1 MACAGAVSTGRAAV
15 ICCNG
20 YFILPAC
27 AGGLKAALPVS
38 AGQLDGARR
47 RTAQAPA
54 VNGVPRAVA
63 GRGLFLVQ
71 QPVAG
76 RGQGGF
82 NGWRGVCADNG
93 FKVAVKQ
100 AGVYFTLS
108 EDF

>member
-1 MACAGAVSTGRAAV
+1 MACVGAVFSGRIAV
-15 ICCNG
+15 ICGNG
-20 YFILPAC
+20 YFVLPSC
-27 AGGLKAALPVS
+27 AVGLKASLPVS
-38 AGQLDGARR
+38 ACQLDGARR

-63 GRGLFLVQ
+63 GCGLFLVQ

-82 NGWRGVCADNG
+82 SGWRGVCADNG

-100 AGVYFTLS
+100 AGVYFTPS